1 MELKAVKNGAD
12 YEISALHGDTWFVV
26 GKFADCEF
34 GRYVFE
40 TDDPEVNDYYN
51 CHFEAADEVSLCD
64 LTSQLRVFR
73 SAYEEIV
80 AGWEADRAADR
91 ANEAAA
97 NRYWE
102 DQGWED
108 KFIEEDMGRSPF
120 GR

>member
-1 MELKAVKNGAD
+1 MELKAVKNGCD
-12 YEISALHGDTWFVV
+12 YEIKALHGDTWFVV

-40 TDDPEVNDYYN
+40 TDDRELNDYYS
-51 CHFEAADEVSLCD
+51 CHFEAADEVSIYD

-73 SAYEEIV
+73 SAYEEL
-80 AGWEADRAADR
+80 EAEVEANVAADR

-102 DQGWED
+102 DRGWED
-108 KFIEEDMGRSPF
+108 KFIEEAVGRSPF

>member
-1 MELKAVKNGAD
+1 MELKAVKNGCD
-12 YEISALHGDTWFVV
+12 YEIKALHGDTWFSV

-73 SAYEEIV
+73 SAYEEID
-80 AGWEADRAADR
+80 AETKADMATDR

-97 NRYWE
+97 SRYYE
-102 DQGWED
+102 DRGWED
-108 KFIEEDMGRSPF
+108 KFIEEAMGR
-120 GR
+120 